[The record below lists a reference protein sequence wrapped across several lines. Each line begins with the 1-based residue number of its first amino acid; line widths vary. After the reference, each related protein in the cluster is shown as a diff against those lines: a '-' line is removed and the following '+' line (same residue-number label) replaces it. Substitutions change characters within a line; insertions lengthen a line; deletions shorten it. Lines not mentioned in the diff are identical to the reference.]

1 MSIFIVS
8 QNELHNVINCH
19 MIKMN
24 SKSSNQTCCT
34 ILIIDTYPKNSIY
47 HNIQYTIMQTMTT
60 NKTKNLAP
68 FIKIYKRT
76 KIIFIDNLY
85 LKIGI
90 VNGTIGYVKT
100 ISFSKSHWMEHNN

>member
-1 MSIFIVS
+1 
-8 QNELHNVINCH
+8 
-19 MIKMN
+19 
-24 SKSSNQTCCT
+24 
-34 ILIIDTYPKNSIY
+34 
-47 HNIQYTIMQTMTT
+47 MTT

-100 ISFSKSHWMEHNN
+100 ISFSKSH